1 MVRQSA
7 IQRKRDDVRFEI
19 EQTERGLQE
28 LLSLNESILLEI
40 TEMESDF
47 VLSDAMDT
55 GTNSDASLSA
65 AASFSSSEELRSVNV
80 INGTVNRSS
89 SPETVPVDSW
99 LSQFWPESSQV
110 SDDWSDLLDRLR
122 TLRSDHFRMNYS
134 LIQALHDHLEMLLRK
149 EEELAAQR
157 YANRAK
163 RYAGRGPGHGLMRCL
178 DHVDRNDR
186 DHDFFL
192 TNIRMSKKAFDE
204 LYKVIKDHAVFK
216 SRGRKPQTSPRIQLA
231 VALWRF
237 GGYGNRAS
245 AKGAVQWSGC
255 SIGSVLKFTD
265 RVMVALN
272 EPIGGPMR
280 TTTRRGTKDNVSV
293 SELRNER
300 NPGLGLPGPCPHAP
314 VFSSTWH
321 PADLHDLLRVPSL
334 IPPLLYH
341 LHLHAQPILI
351 KTWPTSLHLMSPLL
365 MRTFEMGLDEL
376 KTKFADERA
385 SFAYAR
391 ITYSN
396 DKESTGDKFIFI
408 TYIGSGVRVMRKA
421 KTSVHKSEVQK
432 ALRAFS
438 IEVQAENEDDLDEG
452 PIVTRL
458 RKAGGAS
465 YDRA

>member
-89 SPETVPVDSW
+89 SPETLPVDSW

-192 TNIRMSKKAFDE
+192 TDIRMSKKAFDE

-245 AKGAVQWSGC
+245 AKGAVQWSGY

-280 TTTRRGTKDNVSV
+280 TTTRRGTSKRARDDDYSDLVRPRHSQQTPV
-293 SELRNER
+293 TQPRSQWSKLVQSQGEYMVAKSRIVEARAARDAER
-300 NPGLGLPGPCPHAP
+300 
-314 VFSSTWH
+314 
-321 PADLHDLLRVPSL
+321 
-334 IPPLLYH
+334 
-341 LHLHAQPILI
+341 
-351 KTWPTSLHLMSPLL
+351 
-365 MRTFEMGLDEL
+365 
-376 KTKFADERA
+376 RA
-385 SFAYAR
+385 IR
-391 ITYSN
+391 
-396 DKESTGDKFIFI
+396 
-408 TYIGSGVRVMRKA
+408 
-421 KTSVHKSEVQK
+421 
-432 ALRAFS
+432 
-438 IEVQAENEDDLDEG
+438 
-452 PIVTRL
+452 
-458 RKAGGAS
+458 
-465 YDRA
+465 DRAQTAKYEEARRSACDKRHITRNTFYFEIVCNWPEERQAQFRLHTDVDRFLGGEEDYIIARAQE